1 MILDLEVTGAGVGAR
16 GHWVAATAT
25 PAAGAPEIKSSREQ
39 TPQMQVQAQFGELHE
54 LRGPF
59 GPSMGVRAHISGQLC
74 S

>member
-16 GHWVAATAT
+16 GHWGATTAT

-39 TPQMQVQAQFGELHE
+39 TPQVQALFGELHE